1 MVGGMSKRLRR
12 LIIVV
17 FAVSNL
23 GGDIAVA
30 ADTGGAEAT
39 ATPPVELI
47 GTPPPFA
54 DAVSWSMG
62 LFEQA
67 GFELPPLRYVF
78 HGDDPEACAGRPG
91 VHHAHDGESVIE
103 ICTSEMS
110 IATQIM
116 ILHETAHAW
125 VDRTL
130 TEDRKATF
138 QRLRGWTHWRNYD
151 AVAWHENGT
160 EQAAEIIVWGLI
172 DRPLAM
178 IRIDQNSCEELDA
191 GYRVLT
197 GEAPLHGFRDAC

>member
-1 MVGGMSKRLRR
+1 MSKRLRR

-78 HGDDPEACAGRPG
+78 HGDDSRSPAPVDQG
-91 VHHAHDGESVIE
+91 VHRRARRRR
-103 ICTSEMS
+103 
-110 IATQIM
+110 A
-116 ILHETAHAW
+116 
-125 VDRTL
+125 
-130 TEDRKATF
+130 
-138 QRLRGWTHWRNYD
+138 
-151 AVAWHENGT
+151 
-160 EQAAEIIVWGLI
+160 
-172 DRPLAM
+172 
-178 IRIDQNSCEELDA
+178 
-191 GYRVLT
+191 
-197 GEAPLHGFRDAC
+197 